1 MNLWKLVLYFLSTS
15 FVYRSPL
22 RIDITFILVSKS
34 YSQICTNSPQHS
46 LLLPHVDLEWRIT
59 NSLTHL
65 PPPSSVLCP
74 LLCLLLHAHV
84 PELLIPCFFVDSLAP
99 TLPSPLFLFSFSLS
113 LSYLSASPL
122 FRMTPFPC
130 SPASF
135 ARTIVI
141 SDWPH
146 STVWMQSS
154 RDTVSLLPFLSHHPP
169 P

>member
-1 MNLWKLVLYFLSTS
+1 MNLWRLVLYFLSTS

-22 RIDITFILVSKS
+22 RIDIAFILVSKS

-46 LLLPHVDLEWRIT
+46 SLLILSGESLTASHTFLLPL
-59 NSLTHL
+59 
-65 PPPSSVLCP
+65 SSVLCP

-84 PELLIPCFFVDSLAP
+84 PEPLIPCFFVDSLAP
-99 TLPSPLFLFSFSLS
+99 TLPSPLFLFSFS

-146 STVWMQSS
+146 STVWTQSS
-154 RDTVSLLPFLSHHPP
+154 RDTVSLLPFLSHCPP